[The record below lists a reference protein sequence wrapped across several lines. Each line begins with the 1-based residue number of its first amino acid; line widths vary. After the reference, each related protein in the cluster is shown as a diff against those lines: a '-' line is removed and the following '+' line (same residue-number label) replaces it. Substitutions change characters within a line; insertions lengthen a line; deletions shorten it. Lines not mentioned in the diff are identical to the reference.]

1 MCVWVCVCVCVCVCV
16 YFVHRNKSDFPF
28 FYKRRILRDLIF
40 VVGNKNL
47 RRSWKQKPENLQRF
61 LPAKLNYDNYSFKE
75 DYFILEVLHAFYSK
89 CQSFNSN
96 KVYRLSLMEL
106 NTYYNNFKRNSRAL
120 WVIGTF
126 SHVFLRNYIPS

>member
-1 MCVWVCVCVCVCVCV
+1 MCVWVCVCVCVCVFCSQKQIW
-16 YFVHRNKSDFPF
+16 F
-28 FYKRRILRDLIF
+28 RIL
-40 VVGNKNL
+40 
-47 RRSWKQKPENLQRF
+47 SWEAHFTGSYFWVWTQKSEMWLDTKTENLQRF